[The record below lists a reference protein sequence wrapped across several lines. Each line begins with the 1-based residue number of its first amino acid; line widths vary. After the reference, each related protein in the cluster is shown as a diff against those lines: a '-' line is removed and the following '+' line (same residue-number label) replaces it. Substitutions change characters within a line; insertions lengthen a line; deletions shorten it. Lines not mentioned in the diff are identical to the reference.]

1 MASGKARLHKNSFLK
16 SDFSL
21 EDKYRREEG
30 TVILSGV
37 QALVRLPL
45 EQHRADQRQGLRTA
59 TLISGY
65 RGSPLG
71 GFDIA
76 VEANRKL
83 LDEHDVK
90 FISGVN
96 EDLGA
101 TAVFGSQL
109 ANLYPLPKYDG
120 VLGLW
125 YGKAPGVDRSGDVFK
140 HANFAGVGRHG
151 GVLAVAG
158 DDALAKSSTIPSQS
172 EAAFYDALMPVLVP
186 GNVQEILDLGRLGF
200 ALSRYSGLWV
210 GFKVST
216 DVANAFESVAVGAA
230 RVQCI
235 DPHFEYQGQPWQAR
249 QNAMLMPPHSLE
261 SERELVTGRLEAAKA
276 FARANRLNRIT
287 VPTPGA
293 WLGIVAAGKTYY
305 DLREALTALGF
316 DDAALTQH
324 GIRLLKIGMP
334 FPLEPGIVREFAQGL
349 EELLVI
355 EEKRSFIELFMRDI
369 LYNQA
374 ERPRILGKHDEQGRA
389 LVPATGELDADVI
402 ALLLAARLVNREG
415 RRVTSVSIRARVALL
430 DEIRQ
435 RPAPPSLARPPY
447 FCSGCPLNRS
457 TLVPEGSVS
466 GGGTGCHSML
476 YLLDR
481 NTLDITQMGGEG
493 VQWAGVAP
501 FSDTPHIFQNM
512 GDGTLFHSGWL
523 AIRQAV
529 AAGTTITYKILYNA
543 VVAMT
548 GGQDAAGAMPVP
560 ELTHG
565 LAAEGI
571 EHIMVLTDAPEQYGA
586 GLARGVTVWHR
597 DRLEE
602 AQQRLRTI
610 PGVSVLIYDQRCAA
624 ENRRLRKRG
633 RLPEPA
639 AQIIINEAVC
649 EGCGDC
655 GVKSN
660 CLSVYPVETE
670 YGRKTQIH
678 QGTCNKDY
686 SCLLGDCPAFLSVE
700 PIGHP
705 AKKAGKLYSV
715 ARELPDPVL
724 QVTSECNLYMTG
736 IGGTGVVTVNQIV
749 GTAALLDGKQV
760 NGLDQTGLSQKG
772 GPVISHLKIS
782 NSPHAAS
789 NKVAAGE
796 ADCYLGFDILT
807 ATQPDNLKCA
817 RPGKTIAVVS
827 ISQVPTGPMV
837 VSTDLRFPET
847 AGLVAAIDAVTRARD
862 NIFVDAVGLA
872 EALFDNHMAAN
883 ILLLG
888 TAYQAGAIP
897 VSAAAIEQA
906 IRLNGVSIEMN
917 TQAFRVGRL
926 FVVDRGAFAGVERAR
941 PGACTTTAPVSDA
954 ARTLIDASGATG
966 ELRRLLEIRVPE
978 LIDYQDAAYA
988 RAYIEEVSRVRA
1000 AEQRAGLSETRLS
1013 EAVARYLFK
1022 LMTYKDEYEV
1032 ARLHL
1037 KLDLAQAL
1045 AGEFP
1050 GGVTRHYHL
1059 QPAFLR
1065 VLGIRNKVK
1074 LGKWFDIVLRL
1085 LAGARRLRGGPF
1097 DPFGY
1102 AGLRRVE
1109 RALIREYRQLIVG
1122 LLPGLAPDNVEHA
1135 VKLASLPD
1143 LVRGYDAVKL
1153 RNVERFRNEVRRLG
1167 SSMHLKSGSPG

>member
-1 MASGKARLHKNSFLK
+1 MAFK

-45 EQHRADQRQGLRTA
+45 DQHRADKQRGLRTA

-76 VEANRKL
+76 LEANARL
-83 LDEHDVK
+83 LEEHSVT

-125 YGKAPGVDRSGDVFK
+125 YGKAPGVDRSGDIFK
-140 HANFAGVGRHG
+140 HANFAGVGRYG

-158 DDALAKSSTIPSQS
+158 DDACAKSSTIPSQS

-210 GFKVST
+210 GFKIGT
-216 DVANAFESVAVGAA
+216 DVANAFGSVAVGAERA
-230 RVQCI
+230 ASV
-235 DPHFEYQGQPWQAR
+235 DPRFEYQGQPWQAR

-261 SERELVTGRLEAAKA
+261 SEREVYNGRLEAAKA
-276 FARANRLNRIT
+276 FARANRINRIT
-287 VPTPGA
+287 VPAPGA
-293 WLGIVAAGKTYY
+293 WLGIAAAGKTYY
-305 DLREALTALGF
+305 DLREALAALGL
-316 DDAALTQH
+316 DDAALGH
-324 GIRLLKIGMP
+324 NGIRLLKIGMP
-334 FPLEPGIVREFAQGL
+334 FPMEPSIVREFAQGL

-355 EEKRSFIELFMRDI
+355 EEKRSFIELFIRDV
-369 LYNQA
+369 LYN
-374 ERPRILGKHDEQGRA
+374 ETPRPRIVGKYDEQGHE
-389 LVPATGELDADVI
+389 LVAANGELDADMI
-402 ALLLAARLVNREG
+402 ARLLAARLMNHDG
-415 RRVTSVSIRARVALL
+415 PRVESASIHRRVALL
-430 DEIRQ
+430 DAIRK

-447 FCSGCPLNRS
+447 FCSGCPLNLS
-457 TLVPEGSVS
+457 TLVPEGSLS

-493 VQWAGVAP
+493 VQWVGVAP
-501 FSDTPHIFQNM
+501 FSGTPHIFQNM

-548 GGQDAAGAMPVP
+548 GGQDAAGAMSVP
-560 ELTHG
+560 KLTHG

-571 EHIMVLTDAPEQYGA
+571 RHIVVMTDAPDQYGTGA
-586 GLARGVTVWHR
+586 GLAQGVTVWHR

-602 AQQRLRTI
+602 AQQMLRTI

-633 RLPEPA
+633 RLSDPA
-639 AQIIINEAVC
+639 LRIIINEAVC

-660 CLSVYPVETE
+660 CLSVHPVETE

-678 QGTCNKDY
+678 QGSCNKDY
-686 SCLLGDCPAFLSVE
+686 SCLLGDCPAFLSVT
-700 PIGHP
+700 PIGAP
-705 AKKAGKLYSV
+705 GTKAGKLYTV
-715 ARELPDPVL
+715 DRVLPEPVL
-724 QVTSECNLYMTG
+724 RVGPDCNLYMTG

-760 NGLDQTGLSQKG
+760 SGLDQTGLSQKG

-782 NSPHAAS
+782 TAPHEAS

-817 RPGKTIAVVS
+817 RPDKTIAVVS
-827 ISQVPTGPMV
+827 LSQVPTGPMV
-837 VSTDLRFPET
+837 VSTDVRFPEP
-847 AGLVAAIDAVTRARD
+847 AGLVAAIDDVTRKNENVFA
-862 NIFVDAVGLA
+862 DAVGLA

-888 TAYQAGAIP
+888 MAHQAGAIP
-897 VSAAAIEQA
+897 VSAPAIEQA

-917 TQAFRVGRL
+917 TQAFRAGRL
-926 FVVDRGAFAGVERAR
+926 FVVDRGAFAGVERPRLGAYATPLPVNDTAR
-941 PGACTTTAPVSDA
+941 A
-954 ARTLIDASGATG
+954 LIDAIDARG

-978 LIDYQDAAYA
+978 LIDYQNAAYA
-988 RAYIEEVSRVRA
+988 RAYVEAVKRVRA
-1000 AEQRAGLSETRLS
+1000 AEQRALPGDTRLS

-1022 LMTYKDEYEV
+1022 LMAYKDEYEV

-1037 KLDLAQAL
+1037 KMDRAAL
-1045 AGEFP
+1045 AEEFP
-1050 GGVTRHYHL
+1050 GGVKVHYHL

-1065 VLGIRNKVK
+1065 RLGLNNKLK
-1074 LGKWFDIVLRL
+1074 PGSWFDVFFRL
-1085 LAGARRLRGGPF
+1085 LAAARRVRGSVF

-1102 AGLRRVE
+1102 TRVRRVE
-1109 RALIREYRQLIVG
+1109 RALIREYQLSIANI
-1122 LLPGLAPDNVEHA
+1122 LPGLAPDNIERA
-1135 VKLASLPD
+1135 VKLANLPD
-1143 LVRGYDAVKL
+1143 LIRGYETVKL
-1153 RNVERFRNEVRRLG
+1153 RNVERYRNEVRALG
-1167 SSMHLKSGSPG
+1167 F